1 MSGEKWWTL
10 PGDVLALLLE
20 RAHGGESPDAL
31 LLELYANSDTESPS
45 DDPDVAIPLARWD
58 ALAEAIDRACDPDQ
72 PLIGLAA
79 NLEALLCAAADAMPG
94 GES

>member
-1 MSGEKWWTL
+1 MTSEPTRVSR
-10 PGDVLALLLE
+10 DVL
-20 RAHGGESPDAL
+20 
-31 LLELYANSDTESPS
+31 
-45 DDPDVAIPLARWD
+45 DPDVAIPLARWD
-58 ALAEAIDRACDPDQ
+58 ALAKAIDRACDPDQ